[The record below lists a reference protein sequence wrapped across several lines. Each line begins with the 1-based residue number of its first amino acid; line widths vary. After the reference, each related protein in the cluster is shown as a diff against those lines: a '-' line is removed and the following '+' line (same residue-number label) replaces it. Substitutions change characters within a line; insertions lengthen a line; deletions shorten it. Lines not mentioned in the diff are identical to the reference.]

1 MLVEFTFE
9 NFKSFKD
16 KTTFSMEP
24 VSHNGKP
31 VNEIE
36 TNFKD
41 VKSVFRTA
49 AIFGP
54 NASGKS
60 NFIEALMFFK
70 NIVVKSYANPINTN
84 FELPIY
90 ILGAQKNP
98 KTFFEIKF
106 IINNFLYRYNF
117 SLNDHT
123 ILTEEFYLT
132 DKETNKEKY
141 IFIRTEKN
149 YEYNKDF
156 IQNSYWLKETI
167 STRLFLSELVNNRNI
182 NNDHIFNSFIYIGAL
197 LPTLNNI
204 NPDNFDALL
213 NLKINDKE
221 NLLTF
226 MNKADFN
233 IKDVKIKNLIEFDL
247 SDTSSPEIISTHQT
261 EDGRD
266 IDVGFYKFESEG
278 TKIAFAL
285 SGKILPALHIGATF
299 VIDELD
305 RSLHPLLVKHIVNMF
320 NNPETNPKNAQL
332 IFTSHAHYL
341 MDGET
346 LSRDQIWLTSKE
358 NGFSSQLYSLGDFKE
373 LTRKKDNFYN
383 EYMYGIFGA
392 IPNIKED

>member
-1 MLVEFTFE
+1 M
-9 NFKSFKD
+9 
-16 KTTFSMEP
+16 
-24 VSHNGKP
+24 
-31 VNEIE
+31 
-36 TNFKD
+36 
-41 VKSVFRTA
+41 
-49 AIFGP
+49 
-54 NASGKS
+54 
-60 NFIEALMFFK
+60 
-70 NIVVKSYANPINTN
+70 
-84 FELPIY
+84 
-90 ILGAQKNP
+90 
-98 KTFFEIKF
+98 
-106 IINNFLYRYNF
+106 
-117 SLNDHT
+117 
-123 ILTEEFYLT
+123 
-132 DKETNKEKY
+132 
-141 IFIRTEKN
+141 
-149 YEYNKDF
+149 
-156 IQNSYWLKETI
+156 
-167 STRLFLSELVNNRNI
+167 FLSELVNNRNI